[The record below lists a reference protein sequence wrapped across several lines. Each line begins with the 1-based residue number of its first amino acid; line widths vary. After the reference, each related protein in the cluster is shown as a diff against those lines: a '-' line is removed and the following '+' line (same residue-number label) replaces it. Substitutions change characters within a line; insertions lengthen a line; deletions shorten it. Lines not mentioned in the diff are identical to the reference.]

1 MIDFLVGY
9 FGEMQQENNIGFRP
23 SAEICTQIEKC
34 GFSKSSPQC
43 SNVDFKSYSQKL
55 LINRLPECLA
65 IREHRERERGLS
77 FSLRNHESLA
87 LCVSCVDI

>member
-65 IREHRERERGLS
+65 TRERRERER
-77 FSLRNHESLA
+77 E
-87 LCVSCVDI
+87 V